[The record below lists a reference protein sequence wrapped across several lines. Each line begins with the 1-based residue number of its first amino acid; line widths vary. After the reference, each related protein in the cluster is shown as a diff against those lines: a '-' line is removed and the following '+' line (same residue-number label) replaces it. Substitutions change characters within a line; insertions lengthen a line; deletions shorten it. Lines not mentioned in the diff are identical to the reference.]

1 MIRRN
6 WLAAAV
12 VVSAVLYTGGA
23 IARAAE
29 ISDGVV
35 KIGLI
40 LDLSGPYSE
49 NTGQGSA
56 TAAKMAVADFGGKVL
71 GASIE
76 LLVADH
82 KNSTDRAGSIAR
94 DWFDAQHVDAIL
106 DVSGSSEALLV
117 QRIADTRHKIVSL
130 SGPGADR
137 LTNEA
142 CTATSVHYVFD
153 TYSIAHTVGTA
164 LMDRGAKT
172 WFFITVDNN
181 FGYDLERNTTDVVV
195 EKGGTVLGRARH
207 PLDTAD
213 FSSYLARAQQSQAKV
228 IGLADAG
235 SDMANVITQAKKLGM
250 IPGPQTFASLSLR
263 ITGVNGLGLDTT
275 QGLVL
280 GESFYWDQDDASR
293 AWSKRFFDIVG
304 KMPNSLQAGVYSS
317 VTHYLKAVQTAGTD
331 ATDPVMNAMRAAPID
346 DFFTHGGRI
355 RADGLMVHDMH
366 LYQVKTPAEST
377 YPWDYYKLVATIPA
391 NQAFAPLSKSKCP
404 LVKQ

>member
-1 MIRRN
+1 MAGPT
-6 WLAAAV
+6 WLTAIVAGLLALGSAAI
-12 VVSAVLYTGGA
+12 SAT
-23 IARAAE
+23 AAE
-29 ISDGVV
+29 ISDSAV

-56 TAAKMAVADFGGKVL
+56 AAAKMAVADFGGKVL
-71 GASIE
+71 GAPIE

-82 KNSTDRAGSIAR
+82 RNGSDRAGSIAR

-106 DVSGSSEALLV
+106 DVSGSSEALIV

-130 SGPGADR
+130 SGPGAER

-164 LMDRGAKT
+164 LLEAGAKT

-181 FGYDLERNTTDVVV
+181 FGYDLERNTVDVVT
-195 EKGGTVLGRARH
+195 EKGGQVLGRARH

-235 SDMANVITQAKKLGM
+235 SDMANLIKQAKKLGM
-250 IPGPQTFASLSLR
+250 IPGPQTFAAMSLR
-263 ITGVNGLGLDTT
+263 ITGVDGLGLETA

-293 AWSKRFFDIVG
+293 AWSKRFFDIIG
-304 KMPNSLQAGVYSS
+304 KMPNSLQTGVYSS
-317 VTHYLKAVQTAGTD
+317 VTHYLKAVQSAGTD
-331 ATDPVMNAMRAAPID
+331 ATDPVMAAMRAAPID
-346 DFFTHGGRI
+346 DFFTHGGQI

-366 LYQVKTPAEST
+366 LYQVKKPAESK

-391 NQAFAPLSKSKCP
+391 DQAFAPLSRSKCP